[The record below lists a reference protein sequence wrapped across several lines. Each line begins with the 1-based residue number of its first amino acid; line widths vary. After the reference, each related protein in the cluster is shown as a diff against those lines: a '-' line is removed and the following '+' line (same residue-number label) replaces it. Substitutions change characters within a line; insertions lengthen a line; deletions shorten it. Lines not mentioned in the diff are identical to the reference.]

1 MNEPGASKRVNVL
14 YFAYLPKKRH
24 RESETL
30 DLPEKVGD
38 VQSLLTFLQ
47 RQRRDRGDLVAA
59 DNVQVTVNEQ
69 FSEPF
74 TRIDDGDEIGIVP
87 VSPTP
92 RRGAETPAGWRT
104 PSSL

>member
-92 RRGAETPAGWRT
+92 RRGG
-104 PSSL
+104 